1 MGFNDCSKV
10 TYCLSQVAGQVV
22 DLPEENFP
30 GLEIADLPEENF
42 PGLEIAGLP
51 EENFP
56 GLEIADLP
64 EEKSGLG

>member
-1 MGFNDCSKV
+1 MTSAVLGFNDCSKV

-30 GLEIADLPEENF
+30 GREIVDLPEENF
-42 PGLEIAGLP
+42 PGR
-51 EENFP
+51 
-56 GLEIADLP
+56 EIADLP